1 MMHIFPIK
9 VKNNNPFPLLH
20 PYSWVLFSSSSAS
33 FSIFPQHTACWIR
46 SLRLKLRALLI
57 VGSMIC
63 CLLCAPA
70 ASWGT
75 DSTLKR
81 SCYDSHCLQ
90 DQAVLLFPQGKDRLC
105 PIYSEP
111 RWKPSRYFLTS
122 EVPSDLQMIHL
133 LSPPLLTISPFFA
146 HLS

>member
-1 MMHIFPIK
+1 ME
-9 VKNNNPFPLLH
+9 NNNPFSLLH
-20 PYSWVLFSSSSAS
+20 PYRWVLFSSSSAS

-57 VGSMIC
+57 VGIMIC
-63 CLLCAPA
+63 CLLCAPV

-90 DQAVLLFPQGKDRLC
+90 DQAVLPFPRQRTNFVLFTQNQGGSLAGTSWLLKYPLT
-105 PIYSEP
+105 Y
-111 RWKPSRYFLTS
+111 RWSISYLLPFLPSPHS
-122 EVPSDLQMIHL
+122 L
-133 LSPPLLTISPFFA
+133 LISPKCT
-146 HLS
+146 LLKG